1 MLLTKV
7 GTLEGEKL
15 GRREGK
21 VSGSVI
27 SFAPEALARNP
38 SRNAQ
43 KASEHVGLEKETCA
57 EPECIHPTWPQ
68 QDPDP
73 GGSRLQEKAPE

>member
-43 KASEHVGLEKETCA
+43 KAGEHVGLEKETCA
-57 EPECIHPTWPQ
+57 EPECVHPTGPQ